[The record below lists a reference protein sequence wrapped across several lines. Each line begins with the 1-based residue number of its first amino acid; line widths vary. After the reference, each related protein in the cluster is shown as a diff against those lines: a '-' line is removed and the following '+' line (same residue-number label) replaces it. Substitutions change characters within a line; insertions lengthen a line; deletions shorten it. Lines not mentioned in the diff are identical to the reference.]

1 VLILCLDTIG
11 RTASAALLEDGTLL
25 RLEKR
30 DAMLDHSRTLLPLC
44 GALLESCGKTF
55 RDIDLYAVMAGPGS
69 FTGIRIGMAAVKGFA
84 LAQDKPCAG
93 ISTLE
98 AGAWGYEGE
107 GKLCVT
113 LRARGEEVFWALF
126 EKKAG
131 TVTRLGEEAVGMLPD
146 LQAAHTDCI
155 FVRAEDTAHA
165 GSAALCAWKQAL
177 AGKTASCHDINP
189 VYLKKT
195 QAERMREEQNK

>member
-1 VLILCLDTIG
+1 MLILAFESSAKA
-11 RTASAALLEDGTLL
+11 ASAALVKDGKLL
-25 RLEKR
+25 SQYSQCSGLT
-30 DAMLDHSRTLLPLC
+30 HSRTLLPLC
-44 GALLESCGKTF
+44 QQLLRETGRSF
-55 RDIDLYAVMAGPGS
+55 PDIDRYAVMAGPGS

-98 AGAWGYEGE
+98 AGAWGSEGE

-113 LRARGEEVFWALF
+113 LRARGDEVFWALF

-146 LQAAHTDCI
+146 LQAAHTDCT
-155 FVRAEDTAHA
+155 FVRAEDTADA

-177 AGKTASCHDINP
+177 EGSSMTCHDINP

>member
-1 VLILCLDTIG
+1 MLILAFETSAKA
-11 RTASAALLEDGTLL
+11 ASVALLDGNKLLGESYQNTGMTHSQTLMVMAEDLL
-25 RLEKR
+25 KT
-30 DAMLDHSRTLLPLC
+30 A
-44 GALLESCGKTF
+44 GKTA
-55 RDIDLYAVMAGPGS
+55 REVTAVAVAEGPGS

-131 TVTRLGEEAVGMLPD
+131 AVTRLGEEAVGMLPD

-155 FVRAEDTAHA
+155 
-165 GSAALCAWKQAL
+165 
-177 AGKTASCHDINP
+177 DI
-189 VYLKKT
+189 VDDDLIVDGLRLIY
-195 QAERMREEQNK
+195 ERYQRTGQ